1 MTTPR
6 QVAFIAL
13 KEVHKEACAGVALD
27 RVLQKFKLPDCDRR
41 LMRELIYG
49 IYKDSRKRIFNFYQI
64 SIVFPQSPCIHQ

>member
-41 LMRELIYG
+41 SFYG